1 MSIIRPFPAIRPK
14 KELAASIAALP
25 YDVYSSREAREIVRH
40 NPFSFLKIDRAET
53 LLPEGTDMYSPQ
65 VYETARD
72 TLDEMIHDG
81 SFVQDNMDCY
91 YIYAL
96 TMDGRTQTGLAAC
109 ASIDDYRNGVILQH
123 EKTLEAKEQ
132 DRIRHIDTC
141 SAQTG
146 PIFLTHRPDADLHG
160 ITDRIKRGDTL
171 YDFTSSDG
179 VRHQVCENRKS
190 G

>member
-65 VYETARD
+65 VYEPARD

-91 YIYAL
+91 YVYAL
-96 TMDGRTQTGLAAC
+96 TMDGRTQTGSGAEPAARC
-109 ASIDDYRNGVILQH
+109 R
-123 EKTLEAKEQ
+123 
-132 DRIRHIDTC
+132 RR
-141 SAQTG
+141 
-146 PIFLTHRPDADLHG
+146 
-160 ITDRIKRGDTL
+160 
-171 YDFTSSDG
+171 
-179 VRHQVCENRKS
+179 
-190 G
+190 